1 MSCVDTGASA
11 DERAVEDR
19 MATVDRLRRLRADRA
34 AGRVSDEEFVEQRHH
49 LLDRRRQ
56 DLPYSGPER
65 RRSRP
70 GGHGRCEWC
79 TVEPADIVP
88 AQLVAAGRLLV
99 DGVRLCTSCTGLV
112 SLEEGMY
119 AVTAEPSVVV
129 TFLTEIYRRRAAL
142 RVADADEQ
150 RRDGRRSTDRRS
162 TDRPAEQAPVE
173 RQEASYADAHG
184 T

>member
-1 MSCVDTGASA
+1 MSGLVTDASPR
-11 DERAVEDR
+11 DRAAEDR
-19 MATVDRLRRLRADRA
+19 MATVDRLRKLRADRA
-34 AGRVSDEEFVEQRHH
+34 AGRVTDEEFVEQRHH

-79 TVEPADIVP
+79 TVVEAEVVP
-88 AQLVAAGRLLV
+88 AQLVAGGRLLV

-119 AVTAEPSVVV
+119 AVTAEASVVV

-142 RVADADEQ
+142 RVEGVVEQ
-150 RRDGRRSTDRRS
+150 QRQGRRSTDRAGS
-162 TDRPAEQAPVE
+162 ACT
-173 RQEASYADAHG
+173 
-184 T
+184 

>member
-1 MSCVDTGASA
+1 MNRLATGAPS
-11 DERAVEDR
+11 DDQAVEER

-34 AGRVSDEEFVEQRHH
+34 AGRVTDEEFVEQRHH

-65 RRSRP
+65 RRSRR
-70 GGHGRCEWC
+70 GGDGRCEWC
-79 TVEPADIVP
+79 TIAQAEVVP
-88 AQLVAAGRLLV
+88 AQLVAGGRLLI

-142 RVADADEQ
+142 RVEGAEEQ
-150 RRDGRRSTDRRS
+150 RRQGRRSTDVPATERERS
-162 TDRPAEQAPVE
+162 
-173 RQEASYADAHG
+173 SCS
-184 T
+184 